1 MNNYNF
7 KIKLYREYSRL
18 ENNYFTLLSLFGD
31 GFRSVIG
38 ARDKLNRYRQTM
50 QSAGSYYR
58 LTCYNE
64 DGDTLTYKGII
75 WKEKPLKRFGPTIKA
90 FLKNAGLSSYT
101 NIGMELLKF

>member
-1 MNNYNF
+1 MKTYDF
-7 KIKLYREYSRL
+7 KIKLYREHRRL
-18 ENNYFTLLSLFGD
+18 EQNYFALLQLFGE

-38 ARDKLNRYRQTM
+38 ARDKLNRHRQTM

-64 DGDTLTYKGII
+64 DGDVLTYKGII
-75 WKEKPLKRFGPTIKA
+75 WKAKPLKRFKPTIKA
-90 FLKNAGLSSYT
+90 FLRKAGLNTYT